1 MKLFLSFS
9 FIIFICFA
17 VSSQTLQSPKSEVD
31 TTLYEKLYLH
41 IDREFFSPGDDIWFK
56 SYLVSGINHRLIPGF
71 KNVYVQLVADDGRII
86 DQQIM
91 LSVYGVSNNDFHLPD
106 TLPTGQYTIRAYTK
120 YLLNFDEESLFH
132 QKIAVSRTTDLPEG
146 KENQEENNITDISF
160 LPEGGN
166 LVMNAANYIAFKAI
180 DKSGKGFPVT
190 GKVVDETGREVATF
204 ESTYRGMGRFVLM
217 PQEGKKYIA
226 QIDGYAGLRFQFE
239 DARFDGVALH
249 YQTNGDNLQFI
260 LNRNFTSVGTRNLTM
275 TASHKG
281 KLLFQETIEMKDFQH
296 AVTVYKGFFPPGISK
311 ITLLDEQ
318 ENILAERLIFV
329 RNSGERNLMITSD
342 KKEYQPREKIELQL
356 ESLLDSEEDSI
367 IAGLSLAVVNED
379 YFSMGGKSQSI
390 ESYLLLDSELK
401 GPLESPASC
410 FTDEENITSDEKL
423 DLVMMVNGWRRY
435 YWDELKDNF
444 DKPLEDWN
452 DTGLTIEG
460 EVKTLWGGKPVSGGT
475 VELGP
480 FSSQFLILKDTT
492 DDWGRFRF
500 HRVFLRDSAHV
511 MINTF
516 NTKGRQRNV
525 EVTYRP
531 AQIFDSAVSAF
542 KLNRV
547 AQPVEKHEGFQESS
561 FRRHLAEREFILE
574 HGSILLGEVDV
585 IEEYRT
591 GPVVTGTRGFR
602 DREFTL
608 SDKDKEYYNI
618 LRYLEF
624 EVPGVFVEDDESVRL
639 ALTDQFPVF
648 FVDDVW
654 TPFDIVRNLSMDEIV
669 KVEIFNPQIKI
680 GLLGDWNSSGLP
692 KDGGVI
698 SILTTNRFGKFSDT
712 FVRNIHGRIVPR
724 IQGFRQAREFYSPQ
738 YPLAEEDAIEKP
750 DQRPTLFWE
759 PFVLLENGKK
769 RLEFHTSDMTGQYRV
784 IAEGISA
791 KGKIIHSSALVNV
804 AVPAR

>member
-9 FIIFICFA
+9 FTISICFA
-17 VSSQTLQSPKSEVD
+17 VSSQTLQGPKSEVD
-31 TTLYEKLYLH
+31 TTLYEKIYLH
-41 IDREFFSPGDDIWFK
+41 IDREFFSPGDDVWFK
-56 SYLVSGINHRLIPGF
+56 SYLVSGINHKLIPGF

-86 DQQIM
+86 DQQMM
-91 LSVYGVSNNDFHLPD
+91 LSIYGTSNNDFHLPD

-120 YLLNFDEESLFH
+120 YLQNFEEESLFH
-132 QKIAVSRTTDLPEG
+132 QKIVVSRTTDLPEA
-146 KENQEENNITDISF
+146 KEKPGENSIIDVSF

-166 LVMNAANYIAFKAI
+166 LVINTANNIAFKAI
-180 DKSGKGFPVT
+180 DKSGKGIPVA
-190 GKVVDETGREVATF
+190 GKVVDETGREMVTF
-204 ESTYRGMGRFVLM
+204 ESTYRGMGRFLLM
-217 PQEGKKYIA
+217 PQEGKKYIV
-226 QIDGYAGLRFQFE
+226 QIDGHPGLRVQLE

-260 LNRNFTSVGTRNLTM
+260 LNRNFKAGNKRQLTLL
-275 TASHKG
+275 ASHKG
-281 KLLFQETIEMKDFQH
+281 KELFREEIAMKDFQH
-296 AVTVYKGFFPPGISK
+296 AVTVYKGFFPQGISK

-318 ENILAERLIFV
+318 ENIQAERLIFV

-342 KKEYQPREKIELQL
+342 KKEYQPREKVELQL

-367 IAGLSLAVVNED
+367 VAGLSLAVVNED

-435 YWDELKDNF
+435 YWDELKNYF
-444 DKPLEDWN
+444 NKPLADWN

-500 HRVFLRDSAHV
+500 DRIFLRDSAHV
-511 MINTF
+511 MINAF
-516 NTKGRQRNV
+516 NKKDRQNV
-525 EVTYRP
+525 EIFYEP
-531 AQIFDSAVSAF
+531 APLFDSAVSAF

-547 AQPVEKHEGFQESS
+547 ARQIERHEGYSQTS
-561 FRRHLAEREFILE
+561 FRRHLAEREFMLE

-608 SDKDKEYYNI
+608 SENDKQYSNI
-618 LRYLEF
+618 IRYMEF
-624 EVPGVFVEDDESVRL
+624 EVPGVFVNEVDSIKLGASMES
-639 ALTDQFPVF
+639 PVF

-654 TPFDIVRNLSMDEIV
+654 ASFDIVRNLPMDEIV
-669 KVEIFNPQIKI
+669 KVEIFNPQLRI
-680 GLLGDWNSSGLP
+680 GLVGEWDEPGLP

-698 SILTTNRFGKFSDT
+698 SILTKNRFGVFPHK
-712 FVRNIHGRIVPR
+712 FVRNINGRIVPR

-738 YPLAEEDAIEKP
+738 YPLAEQDSIEKP

-759 PFVLLENGKK
+759 PFVSLEKGQK
-769 RLEFHTSDMTGQYRV
+769 RLGFHASEMTGQYRV

-791 KGKIIHSSALVNV
+791 KGKIIHSTALVNV
-804 AVPAR
+804 AAPAR